1 MQQNEEEKK
10 NPKLG
15 NSKTQVFKGKLKCRQ
30 RGNLQALKS
39 LFYKW
44 IFSFDRPDNCALRSL
59 PDSFKE
65 GKGSGMG
72 QVAKT
77 QFHNE

>member
-1 MQQNEEEKK
+1 MAK
-10 NPKLG
+10 
-15 NSKTQVFKGKLKCRQ
+15 QVFKGKPKTEPA
-30 RGNLQALKS
+30 ALKS

-44 IFSFDRPDNCALRSL
+44 ICSFDRPDNCALRSV

-65 GKGSGMG
+65 GDCSSMG

-77 QFHNE
+77 QFHNEKFGSL